1 MAVTETTENALATVL
16 TKRWESAA
24 KKFIELAGVLPDEK
38 FEKELV
44 KGTRSC
50 GAVLRHVAYWNR
62 YIADS
67 LNGRKA
73 DDSENELAREQFPDR
88 AGLLRELKKSS
99 REIAGGMGR
108 ALDGASMELIAMAL
122 EHLSEHY
129 GQLVVYARLSGVTP
143 PTSQA

>member
-24 KKFIELAGVLPDEK
+24 KKFVELAAVLPEEK

-50 GAVLRHVAYWNR
+50 GAVLRHVAFWNR
-62 YIADS
+62 YFADS

-73 DDSENELAREQFPDR
+73 DDNGNELTREDFPDR
-88 AGLLRELKKSS
+88 AALVRELKKSS
-99 REIAGGMGR
+99 REVGSGMHR
-108 ALDGASMELIAMAL
+108 SLDGASLEVIAMAL
-122 EHLSEHY
+122 EHLCEHY
-129 GQLVVYARLSGVTP
+129 GQLVVYARIMGVTP
-143 PTSQA
+143 PASQT

>member
-16 TKRWESAA
+16 AKRWESAA
-24 KKFIELAGVLPDEK
+24 KKFMDLAAALPDEK

-44 KGTRSC
+44 KGTRTC

-67 LNGRKA
+67 LHGRKA
-73 DDSENELAREQFPDR
+73 DDSGNELAREQFPDK

-99 REIAGGMGR
+99 REISGGIGR
-108 ALDGASMELIAMAL
+108 ALDGTSMDLIAMAL

-129 GQLVVYARLSGVTP
+129 GQLVVYARLTGVTP
-143 PTSQA
+143 PASQG